1 MQPATHPATLLE
13 GAASSPTCPLPLVVS
28 QFGGRPSQRARRK
41 VRWPSRRLRRLV
53 REPISRQYR
62 RRLVTPSLGGYRSV
76 ANPLADDG
84 DMILWR
90 LAAGAARPVLVA
102 DFQAFS
108 SAPRLSH
115 LVIDR
120 AEGRPVYQVDPLE
133 ALSRDRPYISL
144 ADLAAE
150 AVDSFGRFQPAD
162 GPAFVIGYCSAAA
175 LSMHIATLLARSREA
190 TAVLLRPTWPTT
202 EGVQETFATL
212 AANLGARQLSCPD
225 LDGDPDRC
233 VRRMEELLRVE
244 LAALAASQGLD
255 GSAGTFGELLLTY
268 RSWLA
273 FLLACRNDS
282 LAGGTVGATAVKV
295 LTEAHGGV
303 TVPGLAAG
311 RFEVCPLP
319 VLDEDNPVTPEVVE
333 LLVAQITG

>member
-1 MQPATHPATLLE
+1 
-13 GAASSPTCPLPLVVS
+13 
-28 QFGGRPSQRARRK
+28 
-41 VRWPSRRLRRLV
+41 
-53 REPISRQYR
+53 
-62 RRLVTPSLGGYRSV
+62 V

-84 DMILWR
+84 DTILRR
-90 LAAGAARPVLVA
+90 LAAGTAKPVLVA

-115 LVIDR
+115 LVINR

-133 ALSRDRPYISL
+133 ALSQDRPYISL

-150 AVDSFGRFQPAD
+150 AVGSFGRSQPAD

-175 LSMHIATLLARSREA
+175 LSMHIAALLARTREA
-190 TAVLLRPTWPTT
+190 TAILLRPTWPTT

-212 AANLGARQLSCPD
+212 AANLGARQLSCPE

-233 VRRMEELLRVE
+233 VRQMEELLRVE
-244 LAALAASQGLD
+244 LAALATSQGLD

-282 LAGGTVGATAVKV
+282 LACSADGTTAVTV
-295 LTEAHGGV
+295 LTEAPDSV
-303 TVPGLAAG
+303 TVPGLPAG
-311 RFEVCPLP
+311 QFEVCPLP

-333 LLVAQITG
+333 LLIAQITDR

>member
-1 MQPATHPATLLE
+1 
-13 GAASSPTCPLPLVVS
+13 
-28 QFGGRPSQRARRK
+28 
-41 VRWPSRRLRRLV
+41 
-53 REPISRQYR
+53 
-62 RRLVTPSLGGYRSV
+62 V

-84 DMILWR
+84 DMILRR
-90 LAAGAARPVLVA
+90 LAAGAAKPVLVA

-133 ALSRDRPYISL
+133 ALCQDRPYISL

-150 AVDSFGRFQPAD
+150 AVGSFERSQPAD

-175 LSMHIATLLARSREA
+175 LSMHIAALLARTREA
-190 TAVLLRPTWPTT
+190 TAVLLWPSWPDTDS
-202 EGVQETFATL
+202 VKAAFATL
-212 AANLGARQLSCPD
+212 AANLGARQLPCPE
-225 LDGDPDRC
+225 LDGDPDHC
-233 VRRMEELLRVE
+233 VRHMEELLRAE
-244 LAALAASQGLD
+244 LKALATSQGLD
-255 GSAGTFGELLLTY
+255 GSAGTFAELLLTY

-282 LAGGTVGATAVKV
+282 RADWAGGTTAVRV
-295 LTEAHGGV
+295 LTQAPDSA
-303 TVPGLAAG
+303 TVPGLPAG
-311 RFEVCPLP
+311 QFEIFPLP

-333 LLVAQITG
+333 LLVAQILSRLTMVPGPG

>member
-1 MQPATHPATLLE
+1 M
-13 GAASSPTCPLPLVVS
+13 
-28 QFGGRPSQRARRK
+28 
-41 VRWPSRRLRRLV
+41 
-53 REPISRQYR
+53 
-62 RRLVTPSLGGYRSV
+62 

-90 LAAGAARPVLVA
+90 LAAGAAKPVLVA

-133 ALSRDRPYISL
+133 ALSQDRPYISL

-150 AVDSFGRFQPAD
+150 AVDSLGRFQPAD

-175 LSMHIATLLARSREA
+175 LSMHIATLLAHSREA

-233 VRRMEELLRVE
+233 VRHMEELLRVE

-282 LAGGTVGATAVKV
+282 PACWADGTTAVTV
-295 LTEAHGGV
+295 LTEAPDSAA
-303 TVPGLAAG
+303 VPGLPPG

-319 VLDEDNPVTPEVVE
+319 VVDEDNPITPEVVE
-333 LLVAQITG
+333 LLVAKILSRLHVTMVPGPG

>member
-1 MQPATHPATLLE
+1 
-13 GAASSPTCPLPLVVS
+13 
-28 QFGGRPSQRARRK
+28 
-41 VRWPSRRLRRLV
+41 
-53 REPISRQYR
+53 
-62 RRLVTPSLGGYRSV
+62 VT
-76 ANPLADDG
+76 NPVTDHG
-84 DMILWR
+84 DMILRR
-90 LAAGAARPVLVA
+90 LTAGPARPVLVA

-115 LVIDR
+115 LITSR
-120 AEGRPVYQVDPLE
+120 AEGRPVYQVDPLD
-133 ALSRDRPYISL
+133 ALSQDRPYISL

-150 AVDSFGRFQPAD
+150 TAGSFARSQPAD
-162 GPAFVIGYCSAAA
+162 DPVVVIGYCSAAA

-190 TAVLLRPTWPTT
+190 TAVLLRPSWPTT

-233 VRRMEELLRVE
+233 VRQMEELLRVE
-244 LAALAASQGLD
+244 LAALATSQGLD
-255 GSAGTFGELLLTY
+255 GSADTFGELLLTY

-282 LAGGTVGATAVKV
+282 RACWADGTTAVTV
-295 LTEAHGGV
+295 LTEAPDGAA
-303 TVPGLAAG
+303 VPGLPPG

-319 VLDEDNPVTPEVVE
+319 VVDEDNPITPEVVE
-333 LLVAQITG
+333 LLVAQILSRLCRH